1 MPTVKRGIEA
11 ATHRATEF
19 LLGAAGCLIG
29 AWLATALPVACT
41 WTLQAVGKAE
51 LIEGRF
57 GTAVALPQGAPWGL
71 HALQEFGPLVLTTV
85 TFVAAVWL
93 AFRAKSAISLAAA
106 CVAFWLAIPI
116 FIELLRYGWA
126 SRGSVE
132 LLLQLLGVP
141 QGGELAQKILA
152 IVLMLGIAALLR
164 SGLRKSQLLPLTA
177 FAAPACLLSYL
188 VGDPSIDSRFLAR
201 IGAGYLPVAVAI
213 ATATA
218 ALLPWRTWRQPSLRS
233 VVILS
238 VAGAVTVAL
247 PIPSPMR
254 EESVAWSE
262 VMSAHWRIRF
272 DQARFT
278 VKDRQLWVEGADER
292 LSLYRER
299 LRLPRTSNPIS
310 VHVVDSEIAMSS
322 LGVGRRAAESF
333 AVDSGSGAVLMATP
347 DLVPEDPRAEP
358 LLAMREAWG
367 TPGSR
372 AMALALARYAV
383 GEYMGLSL
391 KAAASR
397 VACQEAPYTAA
408 AALGTEG
415 GWRSPLA
422 RDAIAG
428 AWVENVVARHGIA
441 ILEDLYRQP
450 VAASLRLCTDCI
462 PTCEPSTLSTGSPP
476 TPPSYFKGIS
486 FSHEGRGTGGYGSL
500 AADQQLMRMQNL
512 GANAV
517 ALVPYAFTAAPN
529 EASIRFQTLETDARL
544 ARSVTQARRLGLA
557 IMLKPHIWAGRRF
570 HGDISF
576 RDGDRFDAWFED
588 YRDWMLHYARFA
600 QVHGVEVLSIGNEL
614 AGLTMHEDA
623 WRGLIAQ
630 VRRIYGGPVTYA
642 AHWERELEQ
651 IAFWDALD
659 YIGVNFYFPIAR
671 AGATPQRDS
680 PEVLAAMRRISR
692 LQSDFQRPVL
702 FTEVGFPALATAASR
717 PWEEN
722 SSALDAAL
730 QSRCYEVWLER
741 FAQAP
746 DVTGMFWWKWPS
758 HGRGSPFDPSHR
770 PLAKPAL
777 RVLGEWFKRL

>member
-1 MPTVKRGIEA
+1 MKRGIEA
-11 ATHRATEF
+11 AAHRAIEF
-19 LLGAAGCLIG
+19 LLGATGCLIG
-29 AWLATALPVACT
+29 AWLATAVRSACT
-41 WTLQAVGKAE
+41 WTLQAVGDAE

-57 GTAVALPQGAPWGL
+57 GTVIALPQTAPWGL
-71 HALQEFGPLVLTTV
+71 HALQEFGPLALTTV
-85 TFVAAVWL
+85 IFAAATWL
-93 AFRAKSAISLAAA
+93 AFRAKSAISFAAA
-106 CVAFWLAIPI
+106 CAAFWLAIPI

-152 IVLMLGIAALLR
+152 TVLMLGIAALL
-164 SGLRKSQLLPLTA
+164 SFGLRKSDLLPLTA
-177 FAAPACLLSYL
+177 FAAPACLLFYL

-218 ALLPWRTWRQPSLRS
+218 ASLPWRTWRQPSLRS

-238 VAGAVTVAL
+238 LAGAVTVAL
-247 PIPSPMR
+247 PMPSPKR
-254 EESVAWSE
+254 DESVSWSE
-262 VMSAHWRIRF
+262 VTSTHWRIRF

-299 LRLPRTSNPIS
+299 LGLPWTNTPIS
-310 VHVVDSEIAMSS
+310 VHVVDSEIAMGS
-322 LGVGRRAAESF
+322 LGVGRSAAESF
-333 AVDSGSGAVLMATP
+333 ALDTGSGAVLMAAP
-347 DLVPEDPRAEP
+347 NLVPEDPRAEP
-358 LLAMREAWG
+358 LIAMREAWD

-383 GEYMGLSL
+383 GKYKGLSL

-397 VACQEAPYTAA
+397 VACQEDPYTAA

-422 RDAIAG
+422 RDAVAG
-428 AWVENVVARHGIA
+428 AWVENVAARHGIA

-450 VAASLRLCTDCI
+450 VAASLPICTDCI
-462 PTCEPSTLSTGSPP
+462 PTCEPSRVSASSLPRTP
-476 TPPSYFKGIS
+476 TYLKGIS

-500 AADQQLMRMQNL
+500 AADRQLERMQNL

-544 ARSVTQARRLGLA
+544 SRSVTQARRFGLA
-557 IMLKPHIWAGRRF
+557 VMLKPHIWAGRRF

-576 RDGDRFDAWFED
+576 RDETRFDGWFEE
-588 YRDWMLHYARFA
+588 YRSWMLHYARFA
-600 QVHGVEVLSIGNEL
+600 EIHGIEVLSIGNEL
-614 AGLTMHEDA
+614 AGLTGREEA
-623 WRGLIAQ
+623 WRSLIAQ
-630 VRRIYGGPVTYA
+630 VRRIYKGPVTYA
-642 AHWERELEQ
+642 AHWEAELEMVS
-651 IAFWDALD
+651 FWDDLD
-659 YIGVNFYFPIAR
+659 YIGVNFYFPIAASGEYPEHDSAEIR
-671 AGATPQRDS
+671 AAK
-680 PEVLAAMRRISR
+680 RRIARVRSR
-692 LQSDFQRPVL
+692 FEKPVL
-702 FTEVGFPALATAASR
+702 FTEVGFPALATAAAR

-722 SSALDAAL
+722 SSRLDAEL
-730 QSRCYEVWLER
+730 QARCYAVWLEQ
-741 FAQAP
+741 FANAP
-746 DVTGMFWWKWPS
+746 HVSGMFWWKWPS